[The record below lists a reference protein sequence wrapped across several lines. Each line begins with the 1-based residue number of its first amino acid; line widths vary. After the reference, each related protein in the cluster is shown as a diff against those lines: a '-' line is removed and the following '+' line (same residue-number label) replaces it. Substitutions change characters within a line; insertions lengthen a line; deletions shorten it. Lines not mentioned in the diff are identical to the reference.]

1 VHPLERRHPW
11 LPHPFTF
18 PLLRLARVGLRRGPS
33 ASDLLGSLLARLR
46 RTRASRIDRELAAM
60 IEGSGGKFTDSSNV
74 RSSAGCSIGTEA
86 RAQGLC
92 SSAMSTNRGRKP
104 SKLLTVHSMRG
115 ESLITV

>member
-1 VHPLERRHPW
+1 MASTSLHLPAIALGSRRAAP
-11 LPHPFTF
+11 
-18 PLLRLARVGLRRGPS
+18 RAS

-74 RSSAGCSIGTEA
+74 RSSAGCSICTEA